1 MILLKADGN
10 SPRVCSERVQSECN
24 VEAKT
29 HVNVTKS
36 YLLWVN
42 WDEDIF
48 KVIFC
53 FTLKVKLT
61 FNPRLHDTV

>member
-42 WDEDIF
+42 WEKDIF
-48 KVIFC
+48 KDIF
-53 FTLKVKLT
+53 VS
-61 FNPRLHDTV
+61 P